1 MEKIL
6 RSRSAW
12 LLVLTTS
19 ALLLAGCSA
28 PPTATQ
34 RNTMAG
40 VAVGALAGA
49 GIAHATGGKAAVG
62 AVAGAAVGG
71 TAAYLWSKNME
82 RQRQELVRATQGT
95 GVKVTRT
102 DDNRLKLNF
111 PVDIT
116 FNSESAV
123 LKPKARTVLNRFAE
137 SLRRHPTTQVLI
149 AGHADSSGGAHIND
163 PLSLRRANA
172 ARSYIFSRKVMG
184 PRIQTQG
191 YGARQPV
198 ASNVNAAGRAQNRR
212 VEIYVSER
220 R

>member
-1 MEKIL
+1 MERDL
-6 RSRSAW
+6 RFRTAW
-12 LLVLTTS
+12 IWALTTS
-19 ALLLAGCSA
+19 GLVLAGCST
-28 PPTATQ
+28 PPTPTQ
-34 RNTMAG
+34 RNTMMG

-71 TAAYLWSKNME
+71 TAGYLWSKNME
-82 RQRQELVRATQGT
+82 RQRQEMVRATQGT

-116 FNSESAV
+116 FNSGSAV

-137 SLRRHPTTQVLI
+137 SLRRYPTTQVLI

-163 PLSLRRANA
+163 PLSLRRADA
-172 ARSYIFSRKVMG
+172 TRSYIFSRKVVG

-198 ASNVNAAGRAQNRR
+198 ASNTYASGRAQNRR
-212 VEIYVSER
+212 VEIYVNER